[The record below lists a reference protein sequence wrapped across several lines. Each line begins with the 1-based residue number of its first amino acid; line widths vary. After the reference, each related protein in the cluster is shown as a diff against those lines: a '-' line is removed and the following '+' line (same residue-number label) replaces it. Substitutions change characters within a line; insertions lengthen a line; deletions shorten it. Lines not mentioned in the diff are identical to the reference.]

1 LKYLKT
7 FILPAII
14 FLVLLLSAC
23 QPEFDIERDYPLV
36 KTLAVDNIT
45 SDGARFNG
53 HVIYGPVESITEYGF
68 VWGNSVVLNI
78 QDSDKI
84 SLEGYP
90 TTGDFSCDIMQRL
103 VKMQKYFVR
112 SYIRF
117 GDLVVY
123 GNLVTFVTSD
133 VSIITNN
140 KLYHDSP

>member
-1 LKYLKT
+1 M
-7 FILPAII
+7 LPSLI

-23 QPEFDIERDYPLV
+23 QPENDIERDYPIV

-45 SDGARFNG
+45 SDGACFNG

-78 QDSDKI
+78 RDSDKV

-90 TTGDFSCDIMQRL
+90 ATGDFSCDILQRL
-103 VKMQKYFVR
+103 EKMQKYFVR
-112 SYIRF
+112 SYIRS
-117 GDLVVY
+117 GGLIIY

-133 VSIITNN
+133 IGIITGK
-140 KLYHDSP
+140 KLYHDNP